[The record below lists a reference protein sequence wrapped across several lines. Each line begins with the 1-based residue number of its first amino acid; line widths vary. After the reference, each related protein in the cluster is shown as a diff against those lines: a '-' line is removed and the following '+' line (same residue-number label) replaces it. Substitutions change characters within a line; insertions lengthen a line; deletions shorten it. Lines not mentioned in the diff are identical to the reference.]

1 MNEELKFI
9 TQREAELD
17 ERIRAIERT
26 IHINSLCESIQDY
39 KDQVK
44 ILQLRSKKVGR
55 FGKLLGFAR
64 SHSIVTRY

>member
-1 MNEELKFI
+1 MDEELKFI

-44 ILQLRSKKVGR
+44 ILPLRSKKAGR
-55 FGKLLGFAR
+55 FG
-64 SHSIVTRY
+64 

>member
-1 MNEELKFI
+1 MDEELKFI

-44 ILQLRSKKVGR
+44 ILPLRSKKRGDLRNSSV
-55 FGKLLGFAR
+55 LLG
-64 SHSIVTRY
+64 ITLL